1 MGGKNGKYENVP
13 YDNFIYTGNFKNG
26 KFHGYGELK
35 YDSGFV
41 LKGRFVEN
49 KKCGTFTGETK
60 NTTSEHEYDMDR
72 LKSRTITNK
81 KTGNSISMKYR
92 YAKLYSD
99 QYTTVLGAKVSDE
112 DVKAIIYIPE
122 FEGKVDFGQICKWLI
137 DPPEIAEG
145 QPKVKLIFEGRAKI
159 KDWKLFELESGEI
172 TIPQHYII
180 KCSFKNNLIDGSA
193 EVFDIQARKK
203 YKAEFKHGILFEE
216 QHYPKLPLG
225 SQSESDS
232 QPELA
237 PKPSAPETEEGQQT
251 TSSE

>member
-13 YDNFIYTGNFKNG
+13 YDNFTYTGNFKNG

-72 LKSRTITNK
+72 LKSKTITNK
-81 KTGNSISMKYR
+81 KTGNSISMKYQ

-99 QYTTVLGAKVSDE
+99 QYTTVLGAKVSDG
-112 DVKAIIYIPE
+112 DVKAIVHISKFKWPA
-122 FEGKVDFGQICKWLI
+122 DFGQLCKWLI
-137 DPPEIAEG
+137 KPPEIEET
-145 QPKVKLIFEGRAKI
+145 QRKLELIFEGNAKV
-159 KDWKLFELESGEI
+159 KNGELFELVRGEI
-172 TIPQHYII
+172 TVPQHYII

-232 QPELA
+232 QPELTQ
-237 PKPSAPETEEGQQT
+237 KQSAPEAEEGQQT